1 MPVDW
6 NGLRATAANN
16 VQLQTGRE
24 RKDERMVDLLIRN
37 VMVLQLREE
46 QAQVLPDHEIALR
59 ENRIELIAPSGTI
72 DPSRAKADIDA
83 AGQLAMPGFI
93 NTHAHVPMALWRG
106 LGEDVNIERWFN
118 DYIWHLEA
126 NLLPEDVYWG
136 MQLGLLEMIEAGIT
150 AVADHYWHMEGAAR
164 AVEKAGTRALLGQ
177 AMFGAN
183 GIEQIDET
191 AAFAQRWAGAAGGR
205 IRTILAPHAPYTCD
219 DDFLRK
225 CAKKA
230 EQIGSGIHIHAA
242 ETSEQTRASLARRGQ
257 TPIAVLEAC
266 GIFQAPTLLAHALGA
281 TPGDLEI
288 LADLRTPVGI
298 AHCPKTYA
306 KLAMGYNNLV
316 EWRALGIAVGLGTD
330 GAVSNN
336 TLDLWEAMRLTA
348 LGQKQLTGD
357 AEKLTIPQA
366 LTIATAESAQVYG
379 QPQALGD
386 LSPGKLADIILV
398 DLSGTHH
405 FPLNSVTASLVYN
418 ARACDVRTVICDG
431 NVIMRERE
439 HLTLD
444 KDEIIANIAPRLAR
458 LRRRDAAAGI
468 QTYNP

>member
-1 MPVDW
+1 
-6 NGLRATAANN
+6 
-16 VQLQTGRE
+16 
-24 RKDERMVDLLIRN
+24 MVDLLICN
-37 VMVLQLREE
+37 ANVLQLRDEK
-46 QAQVLPDHEIALR
+46 AQVLPDHDIALSG
-59 ENRIELIAPSGTI
+59 NRIESIAPCGTI
-72 DPSRAKADIDA
+72 DPTHARNVLEAG
-83 AGQLAMPGFI
+83 GQLAMPGFI

-106 LGEDVNIERWFN
+106 MGEDVNIESWFN

-126 NLLPEDVYWG
+126 NLLPDDVYWG

-150 AVADHYWHMEGAAR
+150 AVADHYWHMDYAAR
-164 AVEKAGTRALLGQ
+164 AAEKAGTRALLGQ

-183 GIEQIDET
+183 GMGQIDET
-191 AAFAQRWAGAAGGR
+191 ACFVQRWDGAAGGR
-205 IRTILAPHAPYTCD
+205 IRAILAPHAPYTCD
-219 DDFLRK
+219 DDFLR
-225 CAKKA
+225 ASARKA

-242 ETSEQTRASLARRGQ
+242 ETRAQTQASLARRGQ
-257 TPIAVLEAC
+257 TPIEVLEDC
-266 GIFQAPTLLAHALGA
+266 GIFNVPTLLAHAVGA

-288 LADLRTPVGI
+288 LADMRTPVGI

-316 EWRALGIAVGLGTD
+316 EWRAMGIAVGLGTD

-348 LGQKQLTGD
+348 MGQKQLTGK
-357 AEKLTIPQA
+357 AENLTIPQA
-366 LTIATAESAQVYG
+366 LTIATSESARVYG
-379 QPQALGD
+379 QPQELGD
-386 LSPGKLADIILV
+386 LAAGKLADIILV

-418 ARACDVRTVICDG
+418 ARASDVRTVICDG
-431 NVIMRERE
+431 QVIMRERE

-444 KDEIIANIAPRLAR
+444 KDEIIANIAPRMER

>member
-1 MPVDW
+1 M
-6 NGLRATAANN
+6 L
-16 VQLQTGRE
+16 
-24 RKDERMVDLLIRN
+24 DLLIRN
-37 VMVLQLREE
+37 ANILQLHDE
-46 QAQVLPDHEIALR
+46 QASILPAHDIALSGK
-59 ENRIELIAPSGTI
+59 RISAIAPTESI
-72 DPSRAKADIDA
+72 DVSHAKTVIDA
-83 AGQLAMPGFI
+83 AGQVALPGFI
-93 NTHAHVPMALWRG
+93 NTHAHVPMVLWRG
-106 LGEDVNIERWFN
+106 LGEDVNIESWFN

-126 NLLPEDVYWG
+126 NLEPDDVYWG

-150 AVADHYWHMEGAAR
+150 SVSDHYWHIEYAAR

-183 GIEQIDET
+183 GMAQIDET
-191 AAFAQRWAGAAGGR
+191 AAFAQRWDGAAGGR

-219 DDFLRK
+219 DDFLR
-225 CAKKA
+225 ASATKA
-230 EQIGSGIHIHAA
+230 EEIGSGIHIHVA
-242 ETSEQTRASLARRGQ
+242 ETLEQTQASLRRRGQ
-257 TPIAVLEAC
+257 TPIEVLQDC
-266 GIFQAPTLLAHALGA
+266 GIFNVPTILAHALGA

-288 LADLRTPVGI
+288 LADMQVPVGI

-306 KLAMGYNNLV
+306 KLAMGFNNLV
-316 EWRALGIAVGLGTD
+316 ELRALGIAIGLGTD

-357 AEKLTIPQA
+357 AEQLTIPQA
-366 LTIATAESAQVYG
+366 LTIATQDSARVYG
-379 QPQALGD
+379 QTDELGD
-386 LSPGKLADIILV
+386 LAVGKLADIILV

-418 ARACDVRTVICDG
+418 ARAGDVRTVICDG
-431 NVIMRERE
+431 QIIMRERE

-444 KDEIIANIAPRLAR
+444 KGEIMENITPRMER
-458 LRRRDAAAGI
+458 LRRRDNAANI